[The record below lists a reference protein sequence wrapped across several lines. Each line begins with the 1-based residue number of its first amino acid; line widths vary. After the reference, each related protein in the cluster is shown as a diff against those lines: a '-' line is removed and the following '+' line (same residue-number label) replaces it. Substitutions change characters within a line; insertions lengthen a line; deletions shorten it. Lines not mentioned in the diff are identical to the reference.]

1 MASGCGS
8 GSAAGEALRG
18 AHADLA
24 GLPRPRRDG
33 LDGFITDLI
42 NALGE
47 RPDPVVLVLD
57 DLHEAASPGVVADLE
72 VLAEHG
78 PPSLRLVLSTRVDP
92 TLRLQRLRLAGRLG
106 EVRAADLALTTA
118 EARSLCEEAGVDL
131 DDGHLDL
138 LVERTGGW
146 PVGVKLA
153 ALSLQGTPDP
163 GAFVDSFAG
172 DDRGVSDYLVTEVLS
187 RQPAERLDF
196 LLRTSQVD
204 PISGELADALTGG
217 SAGRA
222 VLAELASHH
231 GLATPLD
238 SRGEWY
244 SYLPLLRE
252 VLRLESAYRIP
263 EQLPQV
269 HRRAARW
276 FADRGRALDALRHAV
291 AGEAWDLAADL
302 VGQHWLPLLARGKG
316 SALREYLERIP
327 EQVVGADAELA
338 LAAAGLHFEAGNE
351 AAADD
356 LLATAYKLTASL
368 PEARRMRFGAT
379 ATATSL
385 YRARLRGDV
394 DAALKAARVA
404 LRSPGATSWAPR
416 CMP

>member
-1 MASGCGS
+1 MASVSDS
-8 GSAAGEALRG
+8 GAPPAKRSAVLTP
-18 AHADLA
+18 DLA

-118 EARSLCEEAGVDL
+118 EARSVCEEAGVDL

-153 ALSLQGTPDP
+153 ALSLQGRPDP
-163 GAFVDSFAG
+163 GCL
-172 DDRGVSDYLVTEVLS
+172 RGQL
-187 RQPAERLDF
+187 RRRRPGRERLPRHRGAVAPAGGAAR
-196 LLRTSQVD
+196 LLVAHRARSTGSAESS
-204 PISGELADALTGG
+204 PMRSTGG

-222 VLAELASHH
+222 MLAELASHH

-238 SRGEWY
+238 TPRRVVLVFAAAARGA
-244 SYLPLLRE
+244 SPGVGVPDPRAAAAGPPAGGALVRGPGTR
-252 VLRLESAYRIP
+252 P
-263 EQLPQV
+263 
-269 HRRAARW
+269 RRASP
-276 FADRGRALDALRHAV
+276 RGR
-291 AGEAWDLAADL
+291 G
-302 VGQHWLPLLARGKG
+302 RGLG
-316 SALREYLERIP
+316 PCGRPGRA
-327 EQVVGADAELA
+327 A
-338 LAAAGLHFEAGNE
+338 LAAAG
-351 AAADD
+351 
-356 LLATAYKLTASL
+356 
-368 PEARRMRFGAT
+368 
-379 ATATSL
+379 
-385 YRARLRGDV
+385 RARPGLRSARVPRTHPGAGRRCRRRARSRRGWVAFRGRERGCRRRPPGHRIRADRF
-394 DAALKAARVA
+394 AARGETHAV
-404 LRSPGATSWAPR
+404 RAPPR
-416 CMP
+416 RPRLCIARACGGTWTPR